1 MAKPYMATKTTN
13 KVFEAM
19 EETQWD
25 MLLACAAIGLALFGL
40 VMVYSASGA
49 TPTNKF
55 GGSFHFALRQLAWA
69 VGGIIAMLILMRIDY
84 QRYASPTLILLLLGV
99 SVTLLLA
106 VFFFPPRNGA
116 HRWITFGPFSAQPSE
131 LAKLA
136 FIAFLAYFLT
146 RRNED
151 DEQRSFQATF
161 LPAGIVAGLLM
172 ALILKE
178 PDLGTALMIGVIF
191 VVMMVVGRVPLWQF
205 GVLALPVLLIGYFYI
220 WLTPFR
226 RERIFAFLHPE
237 ADPQGAGYQILQSL
251 YAVGSGG
258 VSGVG
263 LGSGKQK
270 LGYLPEART
279 DFIFAVIGEELGFI
293 GSTLVVL
300 VFGVLLWRCLQ
311 ASFRAPDQFGQLLG
325 IGLTTMLI
333 AQAFFNISVVLSL
346 VPTKGIPLPFVSA
359 GGSSLL
365 FALAA
370 VGVLLNISEQ
380 ARQH

>member
-1 MAKPYMATKTTN
+1 MAKATTN
-13 KVFEAM
+13 KLFDAIEEA
-19 EETQWD
+19 QWD
-25 MLLACAAIGLALFGL
+25 MLMACSAVGLALFGL

-49 TPTNKF
+49 ITTDKF
-55 GGSFHFALRQLAWA
+55 GGSFHFVMRQIAWA
-69 VGGIIAMLILMRIDY
+69 VAGIVAMLILMRIDY

-99 SVTLLLA
+99 SIVLLFA
-106 VFFFPPRNGA
+106 VFFFPARNGA
-116 HRWITFGPFSAQPSE
+116 KRWITLGGFSAQPSE

-136 FIAFLAYFLT
+136 FIAFMAYFLT

-151 DEQRSFQATF
+151 DEQGSFQATF
-161 LPAGIVAGLLM
+161 LPAAVVAGILM
-172 ALILKE
+172 ALIVKE
-178 PDLGTALMIGVIF
+178 PDLGTALMIGILF
-191 VVMMVVGRVPLWQF
+191 AVMMWIGRVPTWHLLLLVLPAIPIGWYLLWHVGFRQKR
-205 GVLALPVLLIGYFYI
+205 LL
-220 WLTPFR
+220 
-226 RERIFAFLHPE
+226 AFLNPE
-237 ADPQGAGYQILQSL
+237 SDPQGAGYQILQSL

-258 VSGVG
+258 LSGVG

-279 DFIFAVIGEELGFI
+279 DFIFAVIGEELGFV
-293 GSTLVVL
+293 GSVLVVI
-300 VFGVLLWRCLQ
+300 VFGLLMWRCLK

-333 AQAFFNISVVLSL
+333 AQAFFNMSVVLSL

-370 VGVLLNISEQ
+370 VGILLNISEQ
-380 ARQH
+380 ARQS

>member
-1 MAKPYMATKTTN
+1 
-13 KVFEAM
+13 
-19 EETQWD
+19 
-25 MLLACAAIGLALFGL
+25 ML
-40 VMVYSASGA
+40 V
-49 TPTNKF
+49 
-55 GGSFHFALRQLAWA
+55 
-69 VGGIIAMLILMRIDY
+69 LMRIDY
-84 QRYASPTLILLLLGV
+84 QRYASPMLILLLLGV
-99 SVTLLLA
+99 SVVLLIA
-106 VFFFPPRNGA
+106 VFFFKARNGA
-116 HRWITFGPFSAQPSE
+116 HRWITFDAFSAQPSE

-136 FIAFLAYFLT
+136 FITFLAYFLT

-172 ALILKE
+172 ALIVKE
-178 PDLGTALMIGVIF
+178 PDLGTALMIGIIF
-191 VVMMVVGRVPLWQF
+191 VVMMRIGRVPTWHLLL
-205 GVLALPVLLIGYFYI
+205 LALPVIPIGWYLVWHVGFRQKRLL
-220 WLTPFR
+220 
-226 RERIFAFLHPE
+226 AFLNPE

-279 DFIFAVIGEELGFI
+279 DFIFAVIGEELGFV
-293 GSTLVVL
+293 GSALVVL
-300 VFGVLLWRCLQ
+300 VFGVLLWRCLK

-370 VGVLLNISEQ
+370 VGILLNISEQ
-380 ARQH
+380 ARRE

>member
-1 MAKPYMATKTTN
+1 MAKATTTN
-13 KVFEAM
+13 KVFEAI

-25 MLLACAAIGLALFGL
+25 MLLACSAVGLALFGL

-49 TPTNKF
+49 VPTDKF
-55 GGSFHFALRQLAWA
+55 GGSFYFVLRQIAWA
-69 VGGIIAMLILMRIDY
+69 VAGIIAMLILMRIDY
-84 QRYASPTLILLLLGV
+84 QRYASPMLILLLLTV
-99 SVTLLLA
+99 SVVLLLA
-106 VFFFPPRNGA
+106 VFFFPARNGA
-116 HRWITFGPFSAQPSE
+116 HRWITFGAFSAQPSE

-136 FIAFLAYFLT
+136 FIAFLAYFLA

-151 DEQRSFQATF
+151 DEQRSFQTTF

-172 ALILKE
+172 ALIVKE
-178 PDLGTALMIGVIF
+178 PDLGTALMIGIIF
-191 VVMMVVGRVPLWQF
+191 VVMMWIGRVPTWHLLL
-205 GVLALPVLLIGYFYI
+205 LALPVIPIGWYLVWHVGFRQKRLL
-220 WLTPFR
+220 
-226 RERIFAFLHPE
+226 AFLNPE

-279 DFIFAVIGEELGFI
+279 DFIFAVIGEELGFV
-293 GSTLVVL
+293 GSALVVL
-300 VFGVLLWRCLQ
+300 VFGVLLWRCLK

-370 VGVLLNISEQ
+370 VGILLNISEQ
-380 ARQH
+380 ARRE

>member
-1 MAKPYMATKTTN
+1 MAKASTN
-13 KVFEAM
+13 KVFEAL

-25 MLLACAAIGLALFGL
+25 MLMACSAVGLALFGL

-49 TPTNKF
+49 VPTDKF

-69 VGGIIAMLILMRIDY
+69 VAGIIAMLVLMRIDY
-84 QRYASPTLILLLLGV
+84 QRYASPMLILLLLGV
-99 SVTLLLA
+99 SVVLLIA
-106 VFFFPPRNGA
+106 VFFFAKRNGA
-116 HRWITFGPFSAQPSE
+116 HRWITFGAFSAQPSE

-172 ALILKE
+172 ALIVKE
-178 PDLGTALMIGVIF
+178 PDLGTALMIGIIF
-191 VVMMVVGRVPLWQF
+191 VVMMWVGRVPTWHLLL
-205 GVLALPVLLIGYFYI
+205 LALPVLPIGWYLV
-220 WLTPFR
+220 WHVGFR
-226 RERIFAFLHPE
+226 QKRLLAFLNPE

-258 VSGVG
+258 MSGVG

-293 GSTLVVL
+293 GSVLVVL
-300 VFGVLLWRCLQ
+300 VFGVLLWRCLK

-380 ARQH
+380 ARSQ

>member
-1 MAKPYMATKTTN
+1 MATKTTN
-13 KVFEAM
+13 RVFDAI
-19 EETQWD
+19 EEVQWD
-25 MLLACAAIGLALFGL
+25 MLLACSAVGLALFGL

-49 TPTNKF
+49 VPTDKF

-69 VGGIIAMLILMRIDY
+69 AAGIVAMLILMRIDY
-84 QRYASPTLILLLLGV
+84 QRYASPMLILLLLAV
-99 SVTLLLA
+99 SVVLLLA
-106 VFFFPPRNGA
+106 VFFFKARNGA
-116 HRWITFGPFSAQPSE
+116 HRWITFGSLSAQPSE

-136 FIAFLAYFLT
+136 FIAFMAYFLA

-151 DEQRSFQATF
+151 DEQGSFQATF
-161 LPAGIVAGLLM
+161 IPAAVVTGMLM

-178 PDLGTALMIGVIF
+178 PDLGTAMMIGIIF
-191 VVMMVVGRVPLWQF
+191 VVMMMVGKVPLWHLLA
-205 GVLALPVLLIGYFYI
+205 LALPVTLIGWVYI
-220 WLTPFR
+220 WMTPFR
-226 RERIFAFLHPE
+226 RGRITAFLNPE

-258 VSGVG
+258 ISGVG

-293 GSTLVVL
+293 GSVLVVV
-300 VFGVLLWRCLQ
+300 VFGILLWRCLK

-325 IGLTTMLI
+325 IGLTTMLV
-333 AQAFFNISVVLSL
+333 AQAFFNMSVVLSL

-380 ARQH
+380 ARQE

>member
-1 MAKPYMATKTTN
+1 MATKATN
-13 KVFEAM
+13 KIFDAIEEA
-19 EETQWD
+19 QWD
-25 MLLACAAIGLALFGL
+25 MLLACSAVGLALFGL

-49 TPTNKF
+49 VMTDKF
-55 GGSFHFALRQLAWA
+55 GGSFYFVIRQIAWA
-69 VGGIIAMLILMRIDY
+69 VAGIAAMLILMRINY
-84 QRYASPTLILLLLGV
+84 QRYASPMLILLLLVV
-99 SVTLLLA
+99 SVVLLLA
-106 VFFFPPRNGA
+106 VFFFKARNGA
-116 HRWITFGPFSAQPSE
+116 KRWIAFGSFSAQPSE

-136 FIAFLAYFLT
+136 FIAFMAYFLT

-151 DEQRSFQATF
+151 GEQDSFQATF
-161 LPAGIVAGLLM
+161 LPAAVVAGILM
-172 ALILKE
+172 ALILRE
-178 PDLGTALMIGVIF
+178 PDFGTALMIGIIF
-191 VVMMVVGRVPLWQF
+191 VVMMWVGRVPTWHLL
-205 GVLALPVLLIGYFYI
+205 VMALPVLPIAWYLVWHVG
-220 WLTPFR
+220 FR
-226 RERIFAFLHPE
+226 QKRLLAFWNPE

-258 VSGVG
+258 LSGAG

-293 GSTLVVL
+293 GSVLVVI
-300 VFGVLLWRCLQ
+300 VFGILLWRCLK

-333 AQAFFNISVVLSL
+333 AQAFFNMSVVLSL

-380 ARQH
+380 ARQE

>member
-1 MAKPYMATKTTN
+1 MATKTTN
-13 KVFEAM
+13 RVFDAI

-25 MLLACAAIGLALFGL
+25 MLLACSAVGLALFGL

-49 TPTNKF
+49 IVTDKF

-69 VGGIIAMLILMRIDY
+69 AAGIVAMLILMRIDY
-84 QRYASPTLILLLLGV
+84 QRYASPTLILLLLAV
-99 SVTLLLA
+99 SVVLLIA
-106 VFFFPPRNGA
+106 VFFFKARNGA
-116 HRWITFGPFSAQPSE
+116 RRWITFGSLSAQPSE

-136 FIAFLAYFLT
+136 FIAFMAYFLT

-151 DEQRSFQATF
+151 DEQSSFQVTF
-161 LPAGIVAGLLM
+161 LPAAVVTGMLM

-178 PDLGTALMIGVIF
+178 PDLGTALMIGIIF
-191 VVMMVVGRVPLWQF
+191 VVMMLVGKVPLWHLLA
-205 GVLALPVLLIGYFYI
+205 LALPVTLIGWIYI
-220 WLTPFR
+220 WMTPFR
-226 RERIFAFLHPE
+226 RGRITAFLNPE

-251 YAVGSGG
+251 YAVGAGG
-258 VSGVG
+258 ISGVG

-293 GSTLVVL
+293 GSVLVVI
-300 VFGVLLWRCLQ
+300 VFGILLWRCLK
-311 ASFRAPDQFGQLLG
+311 ASFSAPDQFGQLLG
-325 IGLTTMLI
+325 IGLTTMLV
-333 AQAFFNISVVLSL
+333 AQAFFNMSVVLSL

-380 ARQH
+380 ARQE

>member
-1 MAKPYMATKTTN
+1 MATKTTN
-13 KVFEAM
+13 RVFDAIEEA
-19 EETQWD
+19 QWD
-25 MLLACAAIGLALFGL
+25 MLLACSAVGLALFGL

-49 TPTNKF
+49 VPTDKF

-69 VGGIIAMLILMRIDY
+69 VAGIIAMLVLMRIDY

-99 SVTLLLA
+99 SVVLLLA
-106 VFFFPPRNGA
+106 VFFFKARNGA
-116 HRWITFGPFSAQPSE
+116 QRWIAFGSFSAQPSE

-136 FIAFLAYFLT
+136 FIAFMAYFLT

-151 DEQRSFQATF
+151 DEQGSFQATF
-161 LPAGIVAGLLM
+161 VPAAVVTGMLM

-178 PDLGTALMIGVIF
+178 PDLGTALMIGIIF
-191 VVMMVVGRVPLWQF
+191 VVMMMVGKVPLWHL
-205 GVLALPVLLIGYFYI
+205 LALAFPVALIGWVYI
-220 WLTPFR
+220 WMTPFR
-226 RERIFAFLHPE
+226 RGRILAFLHPE
-237 ADPQGAGYQILQSL
+237 DDPQGAGYQILQSL

-258 VSGVG
+258 ISGVG
-263 LGSGKQK
+263 LGNGKQK

-293 GSTLVVL
+293 GSVLVVL
-300 VFGVLLWRCLQ
+300 VFGILLWRCLK
-311 ASFRAPDQFGQLLG
+311 ASFRAPDRFGQLLG
-325 IGLTTMLI
+325 IGLTTMLV
-333 AQAFFNISVVLSL
+333 AQAFFNMSVVLSL

-380 ARQH
+380 ARQQ